1 MNKAELRD
9 KAEELRKKLGQDNCS
24 PIEPFKL
31 IQIIE
36 KITLVFYPL
45 GKNISGACFK
55 GNSSSVIAINSD
67 MSIGRQNFSFAH
79 ELYHL
84 YYGEPNK
91 STISPISPTSN
102 NFEEYCADV
111 FASYFLIP
119 QISLR
124 EMVKK
129 NYEENKAKKISLS
142 DVIKLE
148 QYFGVS
154 HKAMLYRLKCED
166 FINEDELKEMKEVII
181 STEARKLGYNT
192 ELYFPNES
200 QKSTV
205 FGNYI
210 TTANKLLEREKI
222 SQNKYEELLL
232 DALRSDL
239 VYGIDE
245 KQMPELD

>member
-1 MNKAELRD
+1 MNKTELRD
-9 KAEELRKKLGQDNCS
+9 KAEELRKKLEQDNFS
-24 PIEPFKL
+24 PIDPFKL
-31 IQIIE
+31 TQVIE
-36 KITLVFYPL
+36 KLTLVFYPL
-45 GKNISGACFK
+45 GKNISGAHFK
-55 GNSSSVIAINSD
+55 GKTSNVIAINSD
-67 MSIGRQNFSFAH
+67 MSIGRQNFSLAH

-84 YYGEPNK
+84 YYGESNK
-91 STISPISPTSN
+91 CIISPISITSN
-102 NFEEYCADV
+102 NFEENCAET

-129 NYEENKAKKISLS
+129 MHEENKATKISLA

-154 HKAMLYRLKCED
+154 HKAMLYRLKGEN
-166 FINEDELKEMKEVII
+166 FINDDELKEMKEVII
-181 STEARKLGYNT
+181 STEARKLGYDT
-192 ELYFPNES
+192 ALYFSNETR
-200 QKSTV
+200 KSTV
-205 FGNYI
+205 FGYYI
-210 TTANKLLEREKI
+210 TLANKLLEKEKI
-222 SQNKYEELLL
+222 SQNRYDELLL